1 MKGVPQQASAC
12 QPYGA
17 LVNTPDGLV
26 PIGQLVDDRAIG
38 TKVLDAHGVT
48 RIVAVKANGR
58 KEVLRIHAK
67 SGHQLDVTAD
77 HLVWRASDVRYGS
90 FVPAGELRRG
100 DQLAWLRTE
109 GYGAGEIT
117 SLAIAEA
124 ALAGWLQSGGFVGWS
139 EGTNRSLTIEAMTG
153 TDAERAWVLGAIE
166 QVFPDVHRQ
175 ERSVKT
181 IDAALDCRR
190 IRLYGEPLA
199 VFVDHW
205 GLLARGEAMTVPA
218 QLFSAP
224 LPVVAGYL
232 RSLFQAGGYVHLR
245 ERAAVIGLDMISET
259 VIRGAQALLGR
270 FGIFSRVRFKED
282 SRPDRKGCWSLA
294 IRTLGDRISFAEEVG
309 FVDPRKAAL
318 LEQSFDLPGLTTRPS
333 QRLEIERIEVLGQQ
347 DVYDIQTE
355 SGEYLSAGLR
365 VHNCFILAVE
375 DSMPSILNWYV
386 EEGTIFKGG
395 SGSGVNLSR
404 IRSSKEHLAGGG
416 TASGPVSFMRGADAL
431 RRDDQV
437 GRQDA
442 ARRRRW
448 SSSTPTIPT
457 FANSS
462 GARHVK
468 SAKRARWKLPV
479 SIWISTEKTAI
490 RSNIKMPIIR
500 YA

>member
-1 MKGVPQQASAC
+1 MAVADERVDIGIKRHFTTKGRHPYDEIEWERRDSMISDYRSGEVAFEQHDVEVPTDWSMNATNILAQKYFRGTLGTPEREHSLRQVIDRVADTIADWGARDGYFADDEETDTFRDELKHLIVNQKAAFNSPVWFNIGVKGVPQQASAC

-205 GLLARGEAMTVPA
+205 GLLAR
-218 QLFSAP
+218 
-224 LPVVAGYL
+224 
-232 RSLFQAGGYVHLR
+232 
-245 ERAAVIGLDMISET
+245 
-259 VIRGAQALLGR
+259 
-270 FGIFSRVRFKED
+270 
-282 SRPDRKGCWSLA
+282 
-294 IRTLGDRISFAEEVG
+294 
-309 FVDPRKAAL
+309 
-318 LEQSFDLPGLTTRPS
+318 
-333 QRLEIERIEVLGQQ
+333 
-347 DVYDIQTE
+347 
-355 SGEYLSAGLR
+355 
-365 VHNCFILAVE
+365 
-375 DSMPSILNWYV
+375 
-386 EEGTIFKGG
+386 
-395 SGSGVNLSR
+395 
-404 IRSSKEHLAGGG
+404 
-416 TASGPVSFMRGADAL
+416 
-431 RRDDQV
+431 
-437 GRQDA
+437 
-442 ARRRRW
+442 
-448 SSSTPTIPT
+448 
-457 FANSS
+457 
-462 GARHVK
+462 
-468 SAKRARWKLPV
+468 
-479 SIWISTEKTAI
+479 
-490 RSNIKMPIIR
+490 
-500 YA
+500 